1 MHHHKNSFNP
11 SHDQNQ
17 TYYAANSPEIIKHR
31 TKLNESLKCDVLIIG
46 AGFSGLHTALQLS
59 ASGQQV
65 CVIEANRI
73 AWAAS
78 GRNGGQALP
87 GWSSDLGPIEA
98 DIGYENTLRL
108 WQGMLWAAKELKA
121 LPDRY
126 GFDCDYRVGHLW
138 SAVLPRRVDALHHWQ
153 EDAAKRWEYGGLR
166 FISRQDL
173 PEWIA
178 SDRYQAALY
187 DPHAAHINPLK
198 LAFGLA
204 DAIEQLGGRIFEQT
218 QALSYQKNSEGYL
231 VETELG
237 SIQCSVLIFACNT
250 YIESID
256 RKLSERILPV
266 GTYQVATE
274 SLGEARAQAL
284 LPKNACVTD
293 NQFVLDYFRLTPD
306 HRLLFGGGCT
316 YLGGL
321 PKDIRAATKPFIE
334 KVFPQLHDVNLEYA
348 WGGHIDCSFRRTP
361 DIGRDGD
368 LYWLQGY
375 SGHGVLPSL
384 AAAKAVSDAI
394 LGKPDDL
401 ALYQGIRN
409 PRFPGGKHLAPVFE
423 LCGKAYYRLR
433 DWF

>member
-1 MHHHKNSFNP
+1 MHNDKNYFEIHS
-11 SHDQNQ
+11 DQYE
-17 TYYAANSPEIIKHR
+17 TYYAATNSHLIKHR
-31 TKLNESLKCDVLIIG
+31 ALLDQPISCDVLIIG
-46 AGFSGLHTALQLS
+46 AGFSGLHTALQLTV
-59 ASGQQV
+59 AGKEV

-108 WQGMLWAAKELKA
+108 WQGMLWAAKELRE
-121 LPDRY
+121 LPSRH

-138 SAVLPRRVDALHHWQ
+138 SAVLPRRVNALIHWQ
-153 EDAAKRWEYGGLR
+153 EDASKRWGYEDLH
-166 FISRQDL
+166 FIDRKEL

-178 SDRYQAALY
+178 SERYQAALY

-198 LAFGLA
+198 LALGLA
-204 DAIEQLGGRIFEQT
+204 DAIETASGRIFEKT
-218 QALSYQKNSEGYL
+218 PALSYQKNSEGYL
-231 VETELG
+231 VQTEHG
-237 SIQCSVLIFACNT
+237 SIQCSALVLACNT
-250 YIESID
+250 YIDSINHQ
-256 RKLSERILPV
+256 LSERILPV
-266 GTYQVATE
+266 GTYQIATE
-274 SLGEARAQAL
+274 PLGEARAQAL
-284 LPKNACVTD
+284 LPKNTCVTD

-321 PKDIRAATKPFIE
+321 PKDIRTATKPFVE
-334 KVFPQLHDVNLEYA
+334 KVFPQLHDVKLEYA
-348 WGGHIDCSFRRTP
+348 WGGHIDCSLRRTP
-361 DIGRDGD
+361 DIGQDGD

-394 LGKPDDL
+394 LGNSDQL

-409 PRFPGGKHLAPVFE
+409 PRFPGGKHLAAVLE
-423 LCGKAYYRLR
+423 LCGKTYYRLR
-433 DWF
+433 DIF